1 MSKSNDSNR
10 LASGYQKLME
20 FLHEKPQIDHALDR
34 LSKWG
39 DLTREEVDKIADYL
53 KRDVENAANFMAIN
67 DKELKDWLRYDL
79 YMIEGTLGDT
89 FSKMV
94 DETRETLEGLEEEA
108 NRIGEWHTGEIVGL
122 GTFECISCGEVIHF
136 HKPGHMPP
144 CPKCHAS
151 KYRRLTTNDS
161 A

>member
-1 MSKSNDSNR
+1 MTKSDNSNR

-20 FLHEKPQIDHALDR
+20 FLHEKPQIDHALER
-34 LSKWG
+34 LSEWG
-39 DLTREEVDKIADYL
+39 ELTREEVEKIGDYL
-53 KRDVENAANFMAIN
+53 KRDVEDAANFMDTN
-67 DKELKDWLRYDL
+67 SKELKDWLSYDF
-79 YMIEGTLGDT
+79 YMIEGTLGET

-94 DETRETLEGLEEEA
+94 DETRKTLNDFEQEA
-108 NRIGEWHTGEIVGL
+108 SRIGEWHTGEVVGL
-122 GTFECISCGEVIHF
+122 GTFECKKCGEVIHF

-161 A
+161 D